1 MQNARRMRR
10 QKKERVLVRTVALM
24 NLLVIGLA
32 TGCGGG
38 DQRESVPPA
47 RNSGK
52 EQKAQ
57 RLSPTAEFRKAV
69 LDLQPGEKVRD
80 VEIDEQPGGGYAISA
95 SFESGQSLTLGAGLG
110 RSLIESDMKET
121 YRVLYTSR
129 NASQIEEASLTAY
142 APVVDQYGNETPAVV
157 YSTTLDGVTGRKI
170 NWDSFPTLDFDS
182 LWVVTERNPSF
193 EQE

>member
-10 QKKERVLVRTVALM
+10 QKKGRVLVRTVALM

-38 DQRESVPPA
+38 DQRESVPSA

-95 SFESGQSLTLGAGLG
+95 SFESGQSLALGAGLG
-110 RSLIESDMKET
+110 RSLIESDMKG
-121 YRVLYTSR
+121 RPGSR
-129 NASQIEEASLTAY
+129 RTKRIARRHSLLPCARIGH
-142 APVVDQYGNETPAVV
+142 VAVPRER
-157 YSTTLDGVTGRKI
+157 TVTRLKKGG
-170 NWDSFPTLDFDS
+170 
-182 LWVVTERNPSF
+182 
-193 EQE
+193 